1 MYRSMGNVLVNPA
14 VGLLFVDWENQLR
27 LRLNGDA
34 SVHEDDP
41 LLDEYPEAQF
51 VVRVAVR
58 EVFPNCPRYI
68 HKLELVERSRYV
80 PHPAER
86 ETPVPGWKRADWMPP
101 EALPADDPAR

>member
-1 MYRSMGNVLVNPA
+1 MGNARVNPH
-14 VGLLFVDWENQLR
+14 VGMLFIDWDAQRR

-34 SVHEDDP
+34 SIAEADP
-41 LLDEYPEAQF
+41 LLAEYPEAQF

-68 HKLELVERSRYV
+68 HRMELVERSRFV
-80 PHPAER
+80 PHPDER

-101 EALPADDPAR
+101 EALPADDPAHTR